1 MPALSLPGLHGA
13 ALQVD
18 HCRACRLVWFDVLE
32 PSALAQSAWVALLS
46 EMARGGD
53 GDRAPL
59 DTAQARCPRCET
71 VLEARMQLSAFG
83 RCASLACPQGH
94 GQAARDGTLLASR
107 GLFRPLQL
115 AERVLLAADRR
126 RLCCLPCGAPLSG
139 ASERCGHCDSPAT
152 VFDLPR
158 LSQALGLLD
167 ASAFVAGDLPVQPW
181 SCRGCGAALDVTRE
195 PSCPQCQRPV
205 LAPALSDLAPLL
217 DAAQARLARRTAEA
231 AQQAL
236 AVRIPAEQRRIHA
249 LTGREEHRQAL
260 HLLEARFWRR
270 WGWVVV
276 LFAALWLM
284 AWCTSATAQPQ
295 PRRYVG
301 DHAGPAALDSPAW
314 RDLMAEPL
322 HRDDT
327 MSFHA
332 AAVAARWGRQAEAAT
347 LRRHLLLRHGQALL
361 SGPPDGTVGALL
373 AQPPPET
380 AALQAAWDAGL
391 NHAWADVAW
400 ESAPPVLGL
409 PEGATPWPSRP
420 GFWRLRGGGLAA
432 QAVVHNRARLVV
444 ALPGPLQLGL
454 RSGETTLALACTL
467 VASTGRWLP
476 GESARLWCV
485 SPQAL
490 PEAAW
495 PGLAGATPLWRS
507 NVPAG
512 DAAMSDWIDRLAG
525 RQPLAVGVLVDRHAH
540 CRDQKNCLQGK
551 VPTTEDLARWRA
563 ENEAREP
570 AVRARMERQRA
581 REESARGLYLWG
593 SIVAGFAIYALVARA
608 AGTAV
613 ASGITFGLSV
623 MAAVWLFGEMRGS
636 SGWGALGLLILAFAA
651 PMYGA
656 GLAWIYRWLYRRF
669 LAPG

>member
-1 MPALSLPGLHGA
+1 MHHLPLPGLHGA
-13 ALQVD
+13 TVDVD
-18 HCRACRLVWFDVLE
+18 HCRGCRLVWFDTLE
-32 PSALAQSAWVALLS
+32 VSALSQSGWVPLLS
-46 EMARGGD
+46 ELARAKED
-53 GDRAPL
+53 LLPPAHEH
-59 DTAQARCPRCET
+59 ARCPRCDAALQAT
-71 VLEARMQLSAFG
+71 SQVGAFG
-83 RCASLACPQGH
+83 RFTSLACPAGH
-94 GQAARDGTLLASR
+94 GQAQRDGALLASR

-126 RLCCLPCGAPLSG
+126 RLHCLPCGAALTG
-139 ASERCGHCDSPAT
+139 DSERCGHCDSAAT

-167 ASAFVAGDLPVQPW
+167 ADPGGDRPLEPW
-181 SCRGCGAALDVTRE
+181 PCRGCGAALDVTQQ

-205 LAPALSDLAPLL
+205 LAPSLDDLAPLL
-217 DAAQARLARRTAEA
+217 DAAQARLAHRTAEA
-231 AQQAL
+231 AKQAL
-236 AVRIPAEQRRIHA
+236 AVHIPAEQRRIHA

-260 HLLEARFWRR
+260 RLLEARFWRR
-270 WGWVVV
+270 WGWVVA

-295 PRRYVG
+295 ARRHVG

-327 MSFHA
+327 MSYHA

-347 LRRHLLLRHGQALL
+347 LRRYLLVRHGQALL
-361 SGPPDGTVGALL
+361 SGPPDGTLGALL
-373 AQPPPET
+373 ALPPPE
-380 AALQAAWDAGL
+380 APALQAAWDAGL

-400 ESAPPVLGL
+400 DAAPPTLGL
-409 PEGATPWPSRP
+409 PDGATPWPARP
-420 GFWRLRGGGLAA
+420 GFWRLRGGGLATH
-432 QAVVHNRARLVV
+432 AVVHNRARLVIV
-444 ALPGPLQLGL
+444 LPGPLQLGL
-454 RSGETTLALACTL
+454 RSGETTLSLACTL

-476 GESARLWCV
+476 GESARFWCV
-485 SPQAL
+485 SPGAV

-495 PGLAGATPLWRS
+495 PTLAGATPLWRS

-512 DAAMSDWIDRLAG
+512 DAALGDWIDRLAG
-525 RQPLAVGVLVDRHAH
+525 RQPLGVGVLADRHAH
-540 CRDQKNCLQGK
+540 CRDQKNCVQGT

-570 AVRARMERQRA
+570 AMRKRMERERA
-581 REESARGLYLWG
+581 RAGSAEGLYLWG

-608 AGTAV
+608 AGTAL
-613 ASGITFGLSV
+613 ATGLIIGLSV
-623 MAAVWLFGEMRGS
+623 IAAVWLFGAARS
-636 SGWGALGLLILAFAA
+636 SDGWGALGLLIIAFGA
-651 PMYGA
+651 PVYGV
-656 GLAWIYRWLYRRF
+656 LLSLIYRWLYRRF